1 MTSEPEE
8 SWQWS
13 RMRPWMMVLA
23 DQALPDFLRHR
34 VDASDIV
41 QQAMTEAWNSRENY
55 RGTTTAQRMAWL
67 KTILKRSVTRQQER
81 LLDTQKR
88 DMRRE
93 FDCELSLDNASQR
106 LERFAIDTATRPDAA
121 AEKAEQIIRVASV
134 LDDLPPDYRQVL
146 MLRHFED
153 LEHEA
158 IAMRMDRTPAAVR
171 MLWIR
176 ALKSLKQKLEPSS

>member
-1 MTSEPEE
+1 MTSQPDE

-23 DQALPDFLRHR
+23 DQALPDFMRHR

-55 RGTTTAQRMAWL
+55 RGTTTAERMAWL
-67 KTILKRSVTRQQER
+67 KVILKRSITRQQSR

-88 DMRRE
+88 DLRRE
-93 FDCELSLDNASQR
+93 VSCDLSVDDASQR
-106 LERFAIDTATRPDAA
+106 IERFAVDTATHPDAA
-121 AEKAEQIIRVASV
+121 AEKAEQIIRVTSV
-134 LDDLPPDYRQVL
+134 LDSLPPDYRQVL
-146 MLRHFED
+146 ILKHFEELD
-153 LEHEA
+153 HYT
-158 IAMRMDRTPAAVR
+158 IAERMNRSPAAVR

-176 ALKSLKQKLEPSS
+176 ALKMLKQSLSL

>member
-41 QQAMTEAWNSRENY
+41 QQAMTEAWNSRDNY
-55 RGTTTAQRMAWL
+55 RGTTTAERMAWL
-67 KTILKRSVTRQQER
+67 KVILKRSINRQQER
-81 LLDTQKR
+81 LLGTQKR

-93 FDCELSLDNASQR
+93 VSADISVDDASQR
-106 LERFAIDTATRPDAA
+106 IERFAVDTATHPDAA
-121 AEKAEQIIRVASV
+121 AEKAEQIIRVTSV
-134 LDDLPPDYRQVL
+134 LDSLPPDYRQVL

-158 IAMRMDRTPAAVR
+158 IAEQMNRSPAAVR

-176 ALKSLKQKLEPSS
+176 ALKALKQKLEQSL

>member
-1 MTSEPEE
+1 MNDESNE

-13 RMRPWMMVLA
+13 RLRPWMMVLA
-23 DQALPDFLRHR
+23 DQALPDFMRHR
-34 VDASDIV
+34 VDSSDIV
-41 QQAMTEAWNSRENY
+41 QQAMTEAWDNRENF

-93 FDCELSLDNASQR
+93 FDCDLSLDNASQR
-106 LERFAIDTATRPDAA
+106 FERFAVDTATHPDAA
-121 AEKAEQIIRVASV
+121 AEKAEQIVQVASV
-134 LDDLPPDYRQVL
+134 LDGLPPDYRQVL

-153 LEHEA
+153 LQHDA
-158 IAMRMDRTPAAVR
+158 IAVRMDRSTAAVR

-176 ALKSLKQKLEPSS
+176 ALKALKQKLEQTT